1 MTEFG
6 LSQENRDIINTIFK
20 NHSLVSK
27 VVVYGSRAM
36 GSYKP
41 GSDIDMTL
49 FSEAEVT
56 FDDLTKILG
65 EFDDS
70 DLPYLVDISVYS
82 KLTNENLIEHIDRV
96 GKIIYER

>member
-1 MTEFG
+1 MTDFG
-6 LSQENRDIINTIFK
+6 LLQKHREIINTIFR
-20 NHSLVSK
+20 NYPLISK

-36 GSYKP
+36 GTYKP

-49 FSEAEVT
+49 FSEEDVPFET
-56 FDDLTKILG
+56 LTKIIG

-70 DLPYLVDISVYS
+70 DLPYLVDISLYS
-82 KLTNENLIEHIDRV
+82 KLTNENLIEHIERV

>member
-1 MTEFG
+1 MTDFG
-6 LSQENRDIINTIFK
+6 LSQENRDIINSIFK